1 MSQDATSTRKE
12 FFQTMGLTAG
22 AAAVATFGFTR
33 PARAQEAGGEDAS
46 ITQLARFGVQ
56 EGKTEEAKALLA
68 TLVKGVEETEPG
80 VLVYI
85 GHISEKTGDAVFF
98 EVYENAEALAAHGQ
112 TPHMNEM
119 RTKFAT
125 VFKPPVDIER
135 LSPVAGVNR

>member
-1 MSQDATSTRKE
+1 MKDDSTRTRKE
-12 FFQTMGLTAG
+12 FLQTIGLAAG
-22 AAAVATFGFTR
+22 TAAVATFGFTR
-33 PARAQEAGGEDAS
+33 SARAQEEGADAS

-56 EGKTEEAKALLA
+56 EGKTEEAKALLE

-85 GHISEKTGDAVFF
+85 AHISEKSGDVVFF
-98 EVYENAEALAAHGQ
+98 EVYENAEALSEHGQ

-125 VFKPPVDIER
+125 VFKPPLDIER
-135 LSPVAGVNR
+135 LERVAGVNR